1 MILPEKIFREY
12 DIRGEVGKDLTESIT
27 EAIGFAYGTY
37 IRQHLAI
44 PKDQV
49 QDHVVAVGRDV
60 RLHSRML
67 KDALVRG
74 IRRAGL
80 QVVDVGVCPTPLL
93 YFALF
98 HLPEVLEG
106 GRTLAGGVMVTGSHN
121 PPEFNGFKLCVGQ
134 QALFGEQIQHI
145 REILRNVQERSPLE
159 EAQTP
164 IQTYDIVSVYLES
177 LWRQFAPQ
185 GEGASPRPLRVVV
198 DCGNGTAGLVVPQIF
213 RDMGCQVIEL
223 YTEPDGRFPH
233 HHPDPAIPENLKDL
247 IQKIREHKAHL
258 GVAYDGDADRL
269 GVVDEQGEILW
280 GDRLMILFARDIL
293 RRQPGAVMVSEV
305 KASQV
310 LYDDIQRAGGRPIM
324 WKAGHSLIKA
334 KMRETGAVL
343 GGEVSGHLF
352 FADRYYGFDDAIY
365 ASCRLVEI
373 LQKAPIPPG
382 FSLDPG
388 PGERLWGV
396 SQLLEDV
403 PRTVVTPEIRIPCP
417 DEEKFELVDR
427 LKAHFEALVRDPARA
442 GSPYPI
448 KELVTVDGVRVI
460 FDRGWG
466 LVRPSNTQPVLV
478 LRFEADTDVA
488 LEQIRAFVEAQI
500 QRVQSS

>member
-12 DIRGEVGKDLTESIT
+12 DIRGEVGKDLTESVT
-27 EAIGFAYGTY
+27 EAIGFAYGVFAQ
-37 IRQHLAI
+37 QHLGIA
-44 PKDQV
+44 PEQV
-49 QDHVVAVGRDV
+49 SEHAMAVGRDV

-74 IRRAGL
+74 IRRAGF
-80 QVVDVGVCPTPLL
+80 QVIDVGVCPTPLL

-98 HLPEVLEG
+98 HLPEAFREG
-106 GRTLAGGVMVTGSHN
+106 PALAGGVMVTGSHN

-134 QALFGEQIQHI
+134 QALFGEQIQEI
-145 REILRNVQERSPLE
+145 RKLLIAREALPPLD
-159 EAQTP
+159 EARTP
-164 IQTYDIVSVYLES
+164 VQTYDIVSAYLEA
-177 LWRQFAPQ
+177 LRQQFAASR
-185 GEGASPRPLRVVV
+185 EGAAPRALRVVV
-198 DCGNGTAGLVVPQIF
+198 DCGNGTAGLVAPKIF

-247 IQKIREHKAHL
+247 IQKIREHQAHV

-269 GVVDEQGEILW
+269 GVVDERGEILW

-293 RRQPGAVMVSEV
+293 SRQPGAVMVSEV

-352 FADRYYGFDDAIY
+352 FADRYFGFDDAIY

-382 FSLDPG
+382 YSLDPG

-403 PRTVVTPEIRIPCP
+403 PRTVVTPEIRVPCP
-417 DEEKFELVDR
+417 DEEKFAVVER
-427 LKAHFEALVRDPARA
+427 LKARMEQVVRDPAAA
-442 GSPYPI
+442 GAPYPL
-448 KELVTVDGVRVI
+448 KDLVTVDGVRVI

-478 LRFEADTDVA
+478 LRFEADTDEA
-488 LEQIRAFVEAQI
+488 LQKIRAFVENQL
-500 QRVQSS
+500 QQVQQS